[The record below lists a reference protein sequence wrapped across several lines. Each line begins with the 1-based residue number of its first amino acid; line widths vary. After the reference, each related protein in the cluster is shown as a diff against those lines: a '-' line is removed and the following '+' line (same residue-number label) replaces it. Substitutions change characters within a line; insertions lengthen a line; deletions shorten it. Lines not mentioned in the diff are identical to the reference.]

1 MYYLSQNTEKQN
13 NFQKNLGARK
23 SKDFVCKIDNQISPW
38 FTGQNSMRSTQYSN
52 LVWQTCIFSCF
63 IYFLPLCIVLT
74 LWLDFFEDDLE
85 WVDASGMLSSP
96 AANDFSTAG
105 FAVTATAGWVDA
117 EVDPETKYSSY
128 LKIYWF
134 EMEIELK
141 LE

>member
-1 MYYLSQNTEKQN
+1 M
-13 NFQKNLGARK
+13 
-23 SKDFVCKIDNQISPW
+23 
-38 FTGQNSMRSTQYSN
+38 
-52 LVWQTCIFSCF
+52 
-63 IYFLPLCIVLT
+63 LT

-85 WVDASGMLSSP
+85 WVDASGVLSSP

-105 FAVTATAGWVDA
+105 FAVMATAGWVDA
-117 EVDPETKYSSY
+117 EVDPETKNSSY